1 MKQRLT
7 IEEQNVINKSIYDC
21 TEEEKMVR
29 KRIIQKQNEHATYK
43 FAIQKKIKQKQKF
56 ISMKMKIIESN
67 KSSDNETRL
76 AHRDLGMFLL
86 KHGREKQGVEHLE
99 HALKYQEY
107 IFGQSHPRTLSEY
120 VQFNKLCDRA
130 AKSHKSKVEN
140 QQNLSMKGKK

>member
-1 MKQRLT
+1 MLKEFIYVILGMKQRLT

-43 FAIQKKIKQKQKF
+43 FAIQKKLKQKQNF

-99 HALKYQEY
+99 H
-107 IFGQSHPRTLSEY
+107 H
-120 VQFNKLCDRA
+120 
-130 AKSHKSKVEN
+130 
-140 QQNLSMKGKK
+140 